1 MEHAGTSRGVG
12 RQAAGLRQEGVGDE
26 GAEQSAKAH
35 KEVENLQREEGVGSC
50 SSFRTPHLAALLGGP
65 AGFQR
70 EAP

>member
-12 RQAAGLRQEGVGDE
+12 RQAAGLRQERVGDE

-35 KEVENLQREEGVGSC
+35 KEVEDLQGEEEVGSC
-50 SSFRTPHLAALLGGP
+50 SSFRPAHLAALPGGP